1 MACPGD
7 SRLSCGG
14 EDVIAVYSLTGTETK
29 KSAAVGV
36 AVDGS
41 SGSSNS
47 DNHDADADKADD
59 ESKAIPSPRKT
70 DTDSPAD
77 KTTTTL
83 SKEIATP
90 SSKQASTGADTTAA
104 TTTTTGEED
113 PASPPPKDN
122 GNSGSQRT
130 RTVAAAVGG
139 SMSGA
144 VVLGALLFLCIRA
157 YRRKRARQ
165 DAHVKLILEKGKKD
179 GTSNKRVS
187 GRNPPTLVLDNSH
200 RDVRLTVDGV
210 LVPTTPTLE
219 SGGGR
224 RASTA
229 AEAEDSLFH
238 ALMGNIKHGG
248 NGHQQQQQQ
257 PKKDAGQGQSSA
269 VQWRGGG
276 SDVVPPSPR
285 VPFANHGSGGGLSG
299 SSSMVST
306 AGVGAVIAGSM
317 GSAPVR
323 PEHAAQ
329 PSAGLGDRAW
339 HRRKL
344 STPFPPQAS
353 PGPIRPFPTPHP
365 QSSAAHAP
373 PSMPPLRSRFAT
385 AGPPSGPPNAPLPP
399 TPPARPRRSFD
410 TLDLTPFGDA
420 NTGSGTGTDVGFG
433 RRSRGPNTPLPPPP
447 RNPRGNSIYGN
458 VAASAST
465 PSLTP
470 SSPTYGYN
478 DRDRDSEDERA
489 LPIYPAG
496 SGGFT
501 PTPPLKVRRGQQG
514 PQHLDRE
521 PTIPVLPPGP
531 SGDQLDSR
539 RWRPAVDGGGRE
551 PSPKSATTIGTSI
564 LDSPTVGQWA
574 MR

>member
-14 EDVIAVYSLTGTETK
+14 EDVIVVYSLTGAETK
-29 KSAAVGV
+29 KSAAAGV
-36 AVDGS
+36 AVDK
-41 SGSSNS
+41 SNS
-47 DNHDADADKADD
+47 DSNSGTPDADDD
-59 ESKAIPSPRKT
+59 NEATPSPRKT
-70 DTDSPAD
+70 VTDSPAD
-77 KTTTTL
+77 ETTTPSRATATSS
-83 SKEIATP
+83 SKEV
-90 SSKQASTGADTTAA
+90 STGASKTAA
-104 TTTTTGEED
+104 TTTDEKD
-113 PASPPPKDN
+113 PAPPPKDD
-122 GNSGSQRT
+122 GNSGSQRG

-144 VVLGALLFLCIRA
+144 VVLGALLFLGIRA

-165 DAHVKLILEKGKKD
+165 DAHVNLILEKQDNPNGET
-179 GTSNKRVS
+179 GGAGNKRMS

-229 AEAEDSLFH
+229 AEADDSLFY

-257 PKKDAGQGQSSA
+257 PRQDAGHGQSSA

-276 SDVVPPSPR
+276 NDVVPPSPR
-285 VPFANHGSGGGLSG
+285 VPFANHGSGGGFGGPASA
-299 SSSMVST
+299 V
-306 AGVGAVIAGSM
+306 GVVMAGSM
-317 GSAPVR
+317 GSGPAPAR

-329 PSAGLGDRAW
+329 PSAGLGERAW
-339 HRRKL
+339 HRRKI
-344 STPFPPQAS
+344 STPFPPQPS
-353 PGPIRPFPTPHP
+353 PGPTRPFPTPHP
-365 QSSAAHAP
+365 QSSAARPP
-373 PSMPPLRSRFAT
+373 PSAPPLRSRFAT
-385 AGPPSGPPNAPLPP
+385 EGPPSGLPNAPLPP

-420 NTGSGTGTDVGFG
+420 STDSGAGTDVGFG
-433 RRSRGPNTPLPPPP
+433 RRSRGPNAPLPPPP
-447 RNPRGNSIYGN
+447 RAPRGNSIYGN

-465 PSLTP
+465 PSLTA
-470 SSPTYGYN
+470 SSPTYDSDN
-478 DRDRDSEDERA
+478 RDGNAQSQRA
-489 LPIYPAG
+489 TPIYPAG

-521 PTIPVLPPGP
+521 PTIPVLLPAP
-531 SGDQLDSR
+531 SGERLDSR
-539 RWRPAVDGGGRE
+539 RWRPAVEAGSRE
-551 PSPKSATTIGTSI
+551 ASPKSATTVGTSI
-564 LDSPTVGQWA
+564 LDSPTVGRWA